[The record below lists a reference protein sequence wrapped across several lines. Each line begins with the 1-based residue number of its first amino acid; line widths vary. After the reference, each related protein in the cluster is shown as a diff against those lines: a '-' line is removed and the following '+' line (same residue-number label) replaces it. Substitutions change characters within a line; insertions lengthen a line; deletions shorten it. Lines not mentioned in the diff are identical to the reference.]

1 MAIEI
6 VDLPIKNGGSFHSYV
21 SFNQRVMLPRI
32 FPFQAA
38 AAAQSPGLPSTG
50 FSKRSS
56 SKVGHPVTRSGKFGE
71 TMVTLSA
78 KDGRNHGD
86 MMRI

>member
-1 MAIEI
+1 MLEI
-6 VDLPIKNGGSFHSYV
+6 ALTWPQTKRPTDVLSYV

-50 FSKRSS
+50 FSERSS
-56 SKVGHPVTRSGKFGE
+56 SKVGHPVTRSPGQVSSVKQW
-71 TMVTLSA
+71 
-78 KDGRNHGD
+78 
-86 MMRI
+86 